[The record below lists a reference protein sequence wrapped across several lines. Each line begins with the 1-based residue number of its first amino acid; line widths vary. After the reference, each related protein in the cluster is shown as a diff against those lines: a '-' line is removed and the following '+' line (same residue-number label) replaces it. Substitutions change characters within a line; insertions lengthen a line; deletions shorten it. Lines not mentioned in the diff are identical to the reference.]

1 MFERLKMLF
10 KKTPKY
16 DLERFKEAQEADF
29 EFALEEIRAG
39 KKYGHWIW
47 HVFPQLR
54 GLGKS
59 DRSYVFGIVSLD
71 EAKAY
76 LKDKQLRANLLTIT
90 QALQALPTEDI
101 TDVVDFPDNLKIWSS
116 MTLFYHA
123 SEDDIRSV
131 FGAVID
137 KYYDG
142 KFDKRTEEMLF
153 GK

>member
-1 MFERLKMLF
+1 MMKLKEIF
-10 KKTPKY
+10 NRKPRY
-16 DLERFKEAQEADF
+16 DLNRFKEAQEADF
-29 EFALEEIRAG
+29 EFALSEIRSG

-59 DRSYVFGIVSLD
+59 DRSYAFGIVSLD

-90 QALQALPTEDI
+90 QALQALDTDDI
-101 TDVVDFPDNLKIWSS
+101 SSVVDFPDDLKIWSS

-123 SEDDIRSV
+123 ADDDDIKSV

-142 KFDKRTEEMLF
+142 QFDKKTEHMLF
-153 GK
+153 GQ